1 MGFRTRPRC
10 TLACRWDEVHLA
22 TISAQFP
29 GKMKPQAQSAK
40 AAFFWLSAFYFV
52 YCMRPED
59 WIHPLAVIPLAK
71 ITGIGAFLALLFG
84 SGKGNR
90 KFSQLPIESHYLLA
104 MIGVLMVSSVF
115 SPVWRGG
122 AISHTL
128 DFAKVYIV
136 WILTFLLVTD
146 FDKFRRIIVI
156 QSGSVPVVCL
166 VSMIKGRGVAR
177 LDGVLGGIYSNPNDL
192 AFAIV
197 LSLPFCLTFVLTTKK
212 KLHKILWCC
221 GMLIMLLALFKTASR
236 GGFITLIVSGMVCLW
251 HFAVKGRRL
260 YLIVISG
267 LAVLILFASSGG
279 TLSQRLSSM
288 WSDELDTH
296 QEKVAY
302 ESFEQRAFL
311 MDRALDGIKE
321 HPILGIGTQNFITY
335 STVWREVHMT
345 YMQIAVEGGIP
356 SLILFLLFFW
366 RGFRNL
372 RYLLKR
378 KQLPSEQLLYIGA
391 LHASLIG
398 FAVGALFSPEAY
410 QFFPYFA
417 VAYTSALLNL
427 VKENERLN
435 KDPLPARSPWRTQFQ
450 RAPRIPVST

>member
-1 MGFRTRPRC
+1 MSP
-10 TLACRWDEVHLA
+10 
-22 TISAQFP
+22 
-29 GKMKPQAQSAK
+29 KPQMKSASM
-40 AAFFWLSAFYFV
+40 AFFWLSGFYVV
-52 YCMRPED
+52 YCLRPED
-59 WIHPLAVIPLAK
+59 WVHPLAVIPLAK
-71 ITGIGAFLALLFG
+71 ITGIGAFLALLLG
-84 SGKGNR
+84 SSRSSR
-90 KFSQLPIESHYLLA
+90 KFKQLPVESHYLLA
-104 MIGVLMVSSVF
+104 MIGVLSLSAVV

-122 AISHTL
+122 AISHTM

-156 QSGSVPVVCL
+156 QSGSVPLVCL
-166 VSMIKGRGVAR
+166 VSMIKGHGVAR

-197 LSLPFCLTFVLTTKK
+197 LSMPFCLTFVLTTKK
-212 KLHKILWCC
+212 MMYRFLWAS
-221 GMLIMLLALFKTASR
+221 GMIVMLLALFKTASR

-251 HFAVKGRRL
+251 HFAVKGRRM
-260 YLIVISG
+260 YLIFLSA
-267 LAVLILFASSGG
+267 LAVLILFISSGN
-279 TLSQRLSSM
+279 TLQQRLSSM

-302 ESFEQRAFL
+302 ASFEERQFL
-311 MDRALDGIKE
+311 MERAWTGIKE
-321 HPILGIGTQNFITY
+321 YPLLGVGAQNFETY

-356 SLILFLLFFW
+356 SLILYLLFFW

-372 RYLLKR
+372 RLLLKH
-378 KQLPSEQLLYIGA
+378 KKLPTEQTLFIGA

-427 VKENERLN
+427 VQESDKHAQSPVPERPVTRNDYL
-435 KDPLPARSPWRTQFQ
+435 R
-450 RAPRIPVST
+450 PRVALTT

>member
-1 MGFRTRPRC
+1 
-10 TLACRWDEVHLA
+10 
-22 TISAQFP
+22 
-29 GKMKPQAQSAK
+29 
-40 AAFFWLSAFYFV
+40 
-52 YCMRPED
+52 MRPED
-59 WIHPLAVIPLAK
+59 WIHPLAAIPLAK
-71 ITGIGAFLALLFG
+71 LTGIGAFLALLFG

-90 KFSQLPIESHYLLA
+90 KFSELPRESHYLLA
-104 MIGVLMVSSVF
+104 MIGVLMVSSLL

-128 DFAKVYIV
+128 DFAKVYVV

-146 FDKFRRIIVI
+146 FDKFRQIIVI

-197 LSLPFCLTFVLTTKK
+197 LSLPFCLSFVLTTKK
-212 KLHKILWCC
+212 TLHKLLWCT
-221 GMLIMLLALFKTASR
+221 GMLVMLLALFKTASR
-236 GGFITLIVSGMVCLW
+236 GGFITLIVSGIVCLW
-251 HFAVKGRRL
+251 HFGVKGKRL
-260 YLIVISG
+260 YLIVVSG
-267 LAVLILFASSGG
+267 LAVTVLFAISGN
-279 TLSQRLSSM
+279 TLQQRLSSM
-288 WSDELDTH
+288 WTDELDTH

-302 ESFEQRAFL
+302 ESYEQRAFL
-311 MDRALDGIKE
+311 MERALEGIKE
-321 HPILGIGTQNFITY
+321 HPVLGIGTQDFITY

-356 SLILFLLFFW
+356 SLILYLLFFL
-366 RGFRNL
+366 RGFKNL

-378 KQLPSEQLLYIGA
+378 KQLPPEQLLYIGA

-398 FAVGALFSPEAY
+398 FAIGALFSPEAY

-427 VKENERLN
+427 VKEKEKLN
-435 KDPLPARSPWRTQFQ
+435 KGALPERPILRGQFQ